1 MRETGCLGAIRP
13 ALHAPPCRVVDIVID
28 SDRNKSFTDSTLG
41 AEKPMSVYYIAEH
54 IITDPVKFEE
64 YRVKVAPM
72 IASYGGRYITKAGS
86 HKFPESPHW
95 KPERVVIIEFPNMER
110 LDAWYT
116 SAEYQP
122 LMALRKDSTDEKDMV
137 ITVEG
142 A

>member
-1 MRETGCLGAIRP
+1 MRLKACPPTSR
-13 ALHAPPCRVVDIVID
+13 ALLYMVGTARRRAFAHPMNCDLVID
-28 SDRNKSFTDSTLG
+28 AALVT
-41 AEKPMSVYYIAEH
+41 EKPMSVYYIAEH

-95 KPERVVIIEFPNMER
+95 RPERVVIIEFPDMAR

-122 LMALRKDSTDEKDMV
+122 LMALRKQSTDERDMV